1 MLIKAY
7 IKKHLFH
14 LPTLDNQKLET
25 QVEQELNIKV
35 VKSQIFKLYPLTKI
49 EDNENILVE
58 KQRTNIFL
66 LNLLLLV
73 LNHNKKGIIAQEYYN
88 NEFIIS
94 KLEKET
100 NLKLENIPFE
110 DLEKD
115 IMEYV
120 NSSRDKDNMSKS
132 KVESNDKTE
141 SKNDSIFENVEFSL
155 NWLSK
160 AQKELNHIQ
169 EKLKQKEVKS
179 KKN

>member
-7 IKKHLFH
+7 IKKHMFH
-14 LPTLDNQKLET
+14 LPTLDNQILET

-35 VKSQIFKLYPLTKI
+35 DKSQIFKLYPLTKI
-49 EDNENILVE
+49 EDNENIVVE

-66 LNLLLLV
+66 LNLLLIV

-88 NEFIIS
+88 NEFIIL

-100 NLKLENIPFE
+100 NLKLENIPF
-110 DLEKD
+110 DNLEKA

-120 NSSRDKDNMSKS
+120 TPSCNKDNMS
-132 KVESNDKTE
+132 ESNDKTE
-141 SKNDSIFENVEFSL
+141 SENDSIFENVEFSL

>member
-7 IKKHLFH
+7 IKKYMFH
-14 LPTLDNQKLET
+14 LPTLDNQILET

-35 VKSQIFKLYPLTKI
+35 DKSQIFKLYPLTKI
-49 EDNENILVE
+49 EDNENIVVE

-66 LNLLLLV
+66 LNLLLIV
-73 LNHNKKGIIAQEYYN
+73 LNHNKKGIIAQEHYN

-100 NLKLENIPFE
+100 NLKLENIPF
-110 DLEKD
+110 DNLEKA

-120 NSSRDKDNMSKS
+120 TPSCNKDNMS
-132 KVESNDKTE
+132 ESNDKIE
-141 SKNDSIFENVEFSL
+141 SENDSIFENVEFSL

>member
-25 QVEQELNIKV
+25 QVEQELNIEV
-35 VKSQIFKLYPLTKI
+35 DKSQIFKLYPLTKI
-49 EDNENILVE
+49 EDNENIVVE

-100 NLKLENIPFE
+100 NLKLKNIPFE
-110 DLEKD
+110 NVEKD

-120 NSSRDKDNMSKS
+120 NPSCNKDNMS
-132 KVESNDKTE
+132 ELNDKTE
-141 SKNDSIFENVEFSL
+141 SENDSIFENVEFSL
-155 NWLSK
+155 NWLSR

>member
-25 QVEQELNIKV
+25 QVEQELNIEV
-35 VKSQIFKLYPLTKI
+35 DKSQIFKLYPLTKI

-100 NLKLENIPFE
+100 NLKLKNIPFE
-110 DLEKD
+110 NVEKD

-120 NSSRDKDNMSKS
+120 NPSCNKDNMS
-132 KVESNDKTE
+132 ELNDKTE
-141 SKNDSIFENVEFSL
+141 SENDSIFENVEFSL
-155 NWLSK
+155 NWLSR